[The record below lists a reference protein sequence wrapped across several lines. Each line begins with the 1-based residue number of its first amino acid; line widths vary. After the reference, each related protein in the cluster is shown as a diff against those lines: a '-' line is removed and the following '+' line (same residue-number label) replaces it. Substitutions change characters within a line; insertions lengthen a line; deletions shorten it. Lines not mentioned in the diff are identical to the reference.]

1 MQPIKPLNSQ
11 QLCRLCDPD
20 QFEFETTDELDG
32 LKEIVGQS
40 RAEEAVHFGIA
51 IRREGYNIYALGPA
65 GIGRHTLIQHFVE
78 QQASNDRTPSD
89 WCYVNN
95 FKETH
100 KPLALELPAGEGV
113 ELHREM
119 DHLIEELL
127 SAIPA
132 AFEGEEYQNRVQEI
146 QDALKERQE
155 SAFAELQQ
163 EAEQHQITLIR
174 TPSGFAFAPT
184 TEGEVIPP
192 EKYEQLGQEEQARI
206 EQIVSTLQEKLH
218 HILNQIPLWNKEARE
233 HTKQLNHEVTMTAV
247 AHLIDALTIRFSNLP
262 KVVTYL
268 ESVRD
273 DLVENTEIFIKP
285 DGKESKQPSN
295 ATANNQNSLFN
306 RYRVNLLIDQ
316 SDSKGAPIIYND
328 NPSFQSMVGRVEHIA
343 QMGALITDFTLI
355 KPGALHQANGGY
367 LILDI
372 RKLLTE
378 PYAWEGLKRALR
390 AGEIK
395 IESLG
400 QMLSLIST
408 VSLEPE
414 PIPLDIK
421 VILIGD
427 RLLYYILLEY
437 DPDFAEL
444 FKVAADFEEQ
454 IEATAENRLLYARLL
469 GMLAHKEKLLPLHR
483 SAVVRVIEY
492 SARRSGDN
500 EKLSTHARTLVD
512 LLCEA
517 DHFATINNHSAIND
531 SDIQQ
536 AIDAQ
541 IRRADRLREHS
552 YEEINRGTLLIDTSG
567 SKVGQVNA
575 LSVIDLGNFRFA
587 QPTRI
592 TATTRLGE
600 GEIIDIEREI
610 ELGGAIHSKGVM
622 ILTALLG
629 ERYGQKHPLS
639 FSASLVFEQSYGGVE
654 GDSASIAELCALLSS
669 LANKPI
675 LQSLAVTGSVNQH
688 GEVQAIGGVNEKIEG
703 FFDICRGRGELDE
716 HAVLIPASN
725 VKHLMLR
732 RDVVEAV
739 ENGSFQIYPIHT
751 IDEAATLLMAC
762 DAGEMD
768 DDEHYPEGSINQ
780 LVAERIESYAT
791 IRHEFGEKGKHDP
804 EESEP
809 QPPE

>member
-517 DHFATINNHSAIND
+517 DH
-531 SDIQQ
+531 
-536 AIDAQ
+536 
-541 IRRADRLREHS
+541 R
-552 YEEINRGTLLIDTSG
+552 
-567 SKVGQVNA
+567 
-575 LSVIDLGNFRFA
+575 
-587 QPTRI
+587 
-592 TATTRLGE
+592 
-600 GEIIDIEREI
+600 
-610 ELGGAIHSKGVM
+610 
-622 ILTALLG
+622 
-629 ERYGQKHPLS
+629 
-639 FSASLVFEQSYGGVE
+639 
-654 GDSASIAELCALLSS
+654 
-669 LANKPI
+669 
-675 LQSLAVTGSVNQH
+675 
-688 GEVQAIGGVNEKIEG
+688 
-703 FFDICRGRGELDE
+703 
-716 HAVLIPASN
+716 
-725 VKHLMLR
+725 
-732 RDVVEAV
+732 
-739 ENGSFQIYPIHT
+739 
-751 IDEAATLLMAC
+751 
-762 DAGEMD
+762 
-768 DDEHYPEGSINQ
+768 
-780 LVAERIESYAT
+780 
-791 IRHEFGEKGKHDP
+791 
-804 EESEP
+804 
-809 QPPE
+809 